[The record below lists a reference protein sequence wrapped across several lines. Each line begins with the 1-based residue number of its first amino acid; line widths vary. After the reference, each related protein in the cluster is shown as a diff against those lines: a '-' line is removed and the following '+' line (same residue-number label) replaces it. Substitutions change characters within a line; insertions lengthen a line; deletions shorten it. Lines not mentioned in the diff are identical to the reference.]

1 MTNEITLETIKEELD
16 KMEDKIIKG
25 RQARKNTYDH
35 TYAYKL
41 YEIRVDKNREDEREM
56 TSEERKKT
64 YKERFE
70 EVINQHQINIE
81 DTLDKGLGLV
91 AIGAICDAR
100 KWQMELDNL

>member
-1 MTNEITLETIKEELD
+1 MTNTITLETIKEELD
-16 KMEDKIIKG
+16 KMEDKIIKE

-35 TYAYKL
+35 IYAYKL

-56 TSEERKKT
+56 SSEERKEA

-70 EVINQHQINIE
+70 EVVNQHQINIE
-81 DTLDKGLGLV
+81 DTLDKGLCLV